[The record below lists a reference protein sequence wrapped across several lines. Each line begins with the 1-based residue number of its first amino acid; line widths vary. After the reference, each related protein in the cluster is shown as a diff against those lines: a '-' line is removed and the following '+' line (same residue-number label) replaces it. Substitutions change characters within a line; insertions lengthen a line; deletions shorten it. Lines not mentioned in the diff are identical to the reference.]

1 MFEFNIEKKDDSLNL
16 ELKGALTI
24 QNINEIKD
32 VLYENYKT
40 VNNLVISHFDAS
52 DFDLTYIQL
61 LIALYKTSLK
71 DGKKVLLGKERAPK
85 FDAIVKQVGLTH
97 IGFVGVE
104 NEQFIFSEEDN
115 E

>member
-1 MFEFNIEKKDDSLNL
+1 MVEFNIEKKDDTLNL

-32 VLYENYKT
+32 ILFENFKT
-40 VNNLVISHFDAS
+40 ANNLIISHTNAS

-61 LIALYKTSLK
+61 LLALYKTSLK
-71 DGKKVLLGKERAPK
+71 DGKKVSFGNERAPK

-97 IGFVGVE
+97 IGFLGVE

>member
-16 ELKGALTI
+16 ELNGVLTI

-40 VNNLVISHFDAS
+40 VNSLIISHTNAS

-61 LIALYKTSLK
+61 LIALHKTSLK
-71 DGKKVLLGKERAPK
+71 DGKKVFLDNERSLK
-85 FDAIVKQVGLTH
+85 FDTIVKQVGLTH
-97 IGFVGVE
+97 IGFLGVE
-104 NEQFIFSEEDN
+104 NEQFTFSEEDN